1 MGFES
6 AAFAGTGSTKCAR
19 GKAGSSMTTSSVLT
33 AMSRTWHA
41 KNTIDNRFISCS
53 FYIIISNYHTEQYFV
68 TMQLAR
74 YIYYQIL
81 RFYLLT
87 SLLSLNLDDT
97 PKEILYGYGI
107 NISRYRERR

>member
-53 FYIIISNYHTEQYFV
+53 FYII
-68 TMQLAR
+68 QLGR
-74 YIYYQIL
+74 YIYYQIR
-81 RFYLLT
+81 RFYLLA
-87 SLLSLNLDDT
+87 SLISLNLDDT

-107 NISRYRERR
+107 NISRYR

>member
-53 FYIIISNYHTEQYFV
+53 FYIIISNYRTVQYHASTRFES
-68 TMQLAR
+68 
-74 YIYYQIL
+74 YIYYQIY
-81 RFYLLT
+81 RFYLLA
-87 SLLSLNLDDT
+87 SLKSLNLDDT
-97 PKEILYGYGI
+97 PKEILYGY
-107 NISRYRERR
+107 